1 MKHILYILLVSPLVF
16 SLDTIDNC
24 DDIELFFKSPQDG
37 LIIENQKFKVEF
49 GTKNI
54 NISPAG
60 VIVEQTDNCLVSGH
74 HHLIINDAY
83 DVRNFENQP
92 IPYDTNILHFGGGQK
107 EAELTLQPG
116 KYSLQLV
123 IGNYQHMPISR
134 TGSGKKYNPIV
145 SKIIN
150 IEIKP

>member
-60 VIVEQTDNCLVSGH
+60 VIVEQTNNCLVSGH

>member
-16 SLDTIDNC
+16 TLDTIDNC

-37 LIIENQKFKVEF
+37 FIIENQKFKIEF

-60 VIVEQTDNCLVSGH
+60 VIVEQTNNCLVSGH

>member
-54 NISPAG
+54 NICPAC
-60 VIVEQTDNCLVSGH
+60 VIFEQTNNCLVSGH

>member
-1 MKHILYILLVSPLVF
+1 MKLILYILLVSPLVF

-60 VIVEQTDNCLVSGH
+60 VIVEQTNNCLVSGH
-74 HHLIINDAY
+74 HHLIINNAY

>member
-60 VIVEQTDNCLVSGH
+60 VIVEQTNNCLVSGH

-107 EAELTLQPG
+107 EAELTHFNQVNIHCNWLLG
-116 KYSLQLV
+116 
-123 IGNYQHMPISR
+123 
-134 TGSGKKYNPIV
+134 
-145 SKIIN
+145 IIN
-150 IEIKP
+150 ICLLVELDQAKNIILLFQK

>member
-16 SLDTIDNC
+16 SLDNIDNC

-134 TGSGKKYNPIV
+134 SGSDKKYNPIV

>member
-60 VIVEQTDNCLVSGH
+60 VIVEQTNNCLVSGH

-107 EAELTLQPG
+107 EAELRLQPG

-134 TGSGKKYNPIV
+134 TGSGKKY
-145 SKIIN
+145 KHCCGAL
-150 IEIKP
+150 

>member
-1 MKHILYILLVSPLVF
+1 MKLILYILLVSPLVF

-37 LIIENQKFKVEF
+37 LIIENQKFKIEF

-60 VIVEQTDNCLVSGH
+60 VIVEQTNNCLVSGH
-74 HHLIINDAY
+74 HHLIINNAY

>member
-60 VIVEQTDNCLVSGH
+60 VIVEQTNNCLVSGH

-134 TGSGKKYNPIV
+134 TGSGKKYNPIA

>member
-60 VIVEQTDNCLVSGH
+60 VIVEQTNNCLVTGH

>member
-1 MKHILYILLVSPLVF
+1 MKLILYILLVSPLVF

-134 TGSGKKYNPIV
+134 SGSDKKYNPIV

>member
-60 VIVEQTDNCLVSGH
+60 VIVEQTNNCLVSGH

-92 IPYDTNILHFGGGQK
+92 IPYDTNILHFGGSQK

>member
-24 DDIELFFKSPQDG
+24 DEIELFFKSPQDG

-60 VIVEQTDNCLVSGH
+60 VIVEQTNNCLVSGH

-123 IGNYQHMPISR
+123 IGNYQHIPISR

>member
-16 SLDTIDNC
+16 TLDTIDNC

-60 VIVEQTDNCLVSGH
+60 VIVEQTNNCLVSGH

>member
-24 DDIELFFKSPQDG
+24 DEIELFFNSPQDG

-60 VIVEQTDNCLVSGH
+60 VIVEQTNNCLVSGH

-123 IGNYQHMPISR
+123 IGNYQHVPISR
-134 TGSGKKYNPIV
+134 SGSDKKYNPIV

>member
-1 MKHILYILLVSPLVF
+1 MKHILYILLVSPVVF

-60 VIVEQTDNCLVSGH
+60 VIVEQTNNCLVSGH

>member
-37 LIIENQKFKVEF
+37 LIIENQKFKIEF

-60 VIVEQTDNCLVSGH
+60 VIVEQTNNCLVSGH
-74 HHLIINDAY
+74 HHLIINNAY

-134 TGSGKKYNPIV
+134 SGSDKKYNPIV

>member
-60 VIVEQTDNCLVSGH
+60 VIVEQTNNCLVSGH

-134 TGSGKKYNPIV
+134 SGSDKKYNPIV

>member
-134 TGSGKKYNPIV
+134 SGSDKKYNPIV

>member
-24 DDIELFFKSPQDG
+24 DDIELFFNSPQDG

-134 TGSGKKYNPIV
+134 TVSVKKYNPIV

>member
-24 DDIELFFKSPQDG
+24 DGIELFFKSPQDG

-60 VIVEQTDNCLVSGH
+60 VIVEQTNNCLVSGH

-123 IGNYQHMPISR
+123 IGNYQHVPISR
-134 TGSGKKYNPIV
+134 SGLDKKYNPIV

>member
-60 VIVEQTDNCLVSGH
+60 VIVEQTNNCLVSGH

-123 IGNYQHMPISR
+123 IGNYQHIPISR

>member
-37 LIIENQKFKVEF
+37 LIIENQKFKIEF

-134 TGSGKKYNPIV
+134 SGSDKKYNPIV

>member
-60 VIVEQTDNCLVSGH
+60 VIIEQTNNCLVSGH

>member
-37 LIIENQKFKVEF
+37 LIIENQKFKVKF

-60 VIVEQTDNCLVSGH
+60 VIVEQTNNCLVSGH

-107 EAELTLQPG
+107 EADLTLQPG
-116 KYSLQLV
+116 KYSLQLA

>member
-60 VIVEQTDNCLVSGH
+60 VIVEQTNNCLVSGH
-74 HHLIINDAY
+74 HHLIINNAY

-134 TGSGKKYNPIV
+134 SGSDKKYNPIV

>member
-24 DDIELFFKSPQDG
+24 DEIELFFKSPQDG

-60 VIVEQTDNCLVSGH
+60 VIVEQTNNCLVSGH

>member
-60 VIVEQTDNCLVSGH
+60 VIIEQTNNCLVSGH

-134 TGSGKKYNPIV
+134 SGSDKKYNPIV

>member
-24 DDIELFFKSPQDG
+24 DDIELFFNSPQDG

>member
-60 VIVEQTDNCLVSGH
+60 VIVEQTNNCLVSGH

-116 KYSLQLV
+116 KYSLQLA
-123 IGNYQHMPISR
+123 IGNYQHIPISR
-134 TGSGKKYNPIV
+134 NGSGKKYNPIV

>member
-24 DDIELFFKSPQDG
+24 DEIELFFKSPQDG

-60 VIVEQTDNCLVSGH
+60 VIVEQTNNCLVSGH

-123 IGNYQHMPISR
+123 IGNYQHVPISR
-134 TGSGKKYNPIV
+134 SGLDKKYNPIV

>member
-1 MKHILYILLVSPLVF
+1 MKHILHILLVSPLVF

-60 VIVEQTDNCLVSGH
+60 VIVEQTNNCLVSGH

>member
-1 MKHILYILLVSPLVF
+1 MKHILYILVVSPLVF

-37 LIIENQKFKVEF
+37 LIIKNQKFKVEF

-60 VIVEQTDNCLVSGH
+60 VIVEQTNNCLVSGH

>member
-37 LIIENQKFKVEF
+37 LIIENQKFKIEF

-60 VIVEQTDNCLVSGH
+60 VIVEQTNNCLVSGH

-134 TGSGKKYNPIV
+134 SGSDKKYNPIV

>member
-60 VIVEQTDNCLVSGH
+60 VIVEQTNNCLVSGH

-116 KYSLQLV
+116 KYTLQLV

>member
-60 VIVEQTDNCLVSGH
+60 VIVEQTNNCLVSGH

-123 IGNYQHMPISR
+123 IGNYQHVPISR
-134 TGSGKKYNPIV
+134 SGLDKKYNPIV

>member
-1 MKHILYILLVSPLVF
+1 MKLILYILLVSPLVF

-60 VIVEQTDNCLVSGH
+60 VIVEQTNNCLVSGH
-74 HHLIINDAY
+74 HHLIINNAY

-134 TGSGKKYNPIV
+134 SGSDKKYNPIV